1 MEIEGG
7 RQHSFFGSETLV
19 PSRDSKVTPHILDSQ
34 PYISPTYFQAPLYP
48 GWFKYSTVISFLKQK
63 HVRNTEQNPRSLSGS
78 LESPPSI
85 FFPVSSGKHPLF
97 LDWGD
102 MEKTWNYSLCLLSV
116 YLFNNCLGTLDFFF
130 IFLCNHISVGFSHIY
145 LTSYKCLNF
154 LFVSYKRKPRSTIE
168 SWK

>member
-1 MEIEGG
+1 MKIEGG

-34 PYISPTYFQAPLYP
+34 PYISPTHFQAALYP

-63 HVRNTEQNPRSLSGS
+63 HVQNTEQEQNPRSLRGS

-102 MEKTWNYSLCLLSV
+102 MEKPWNYSLCLSCLSV

-130 IFLCNHISVGFSHIY
+130 FIYSCVTISLWDFHTFILSVLS
-145 LTSYKCLNF
+145 
-154 LFVSYKRKPRSTIE
+154 V
-168 SWK
+168 